1 MVLNVLTP
9 LWLQLNM
16 DYTAGQAGRTIG
28 WSGFFA
34 LCMSPIVAKLAI
46 KLDRR
51 KLVCGGLL
59 WLSAVTALRFSGSTD
74 LTYWQIAFPLMV
86 MGLGMPFFFISASGM
101 ALASVSVEE
110 TASAAG
116 LLNFSR
122 TLLGAFAVSLMAT
135 VWDDHATLNHA
146 EFVGLVDGDGSLIN
160 GLLQSGLSSDVG
172 HALLDRLISTQSV
185 MIATNEIMMVVAGT
199 FFLGACVIW
208 LAPRPRSWHGTS
220 SGKAQASKG

>member
-1 MVLNVLTP
+1 
-9 LWLQLNM
+9 M

-28 WSGFFA
+28 WTGVFS
-34 LCMSPIVAKLAI
+34 LCMAPLVGRLAI

-74 LTYWQIAFPLMV
+74 LTYWQITFPLMV

-101 ALASVSVEE
+101 ALASVSAEE

-122 TLLGAFAVSLMAT
+122 TLLSAFAVSSMAT
-135 VWDDHATLNHA
+135 VWGDHATLNQA
-146 EFVGLVDGDGSLIN
+146 ELVGLVDADGALMNALS
-160 GLLQSGLSSDVG
+160 QSGLSTEAG
-172 HALLDRLISTQSV
+172 HAVLDRLISTQSV
-185 MIATNEIMMVVAGT
+185 MIATNEIMMVVAGA
-199 FFLGACVIW
+199 FFIGACVIW
-208 LAPRPRSWHGTS
+208 LAPRPRSWHGPT
-220 SGKAQASKG
+220 GGQGQASKG